1 MSVIEI
7 KAANTKYAVSE
18 TIKKRF
24 SPRAFA
30 DTPISEAETLTIL
43 EAASWAASAMNEQP
57 WEYHFA
63 LKGTAGFEKI
73 CSGLLPGNQPWAKNA
88 AVLVVAIAKT
98 HFQANQNPNH
108 WATHDL
114 GMANATLLLQ
124 AATMDIYGHC
134 MAGFDKEKIT
144 TSLHLNEQQM
154 PVCVIALG
162 HLGDVA
168 HLEEPFKGRELTPRS
183 RKSIEIFTKKVD

>member
-7 KAANTKYAVSE
+7 KAAKTKYAVSE
-18 TIKKRF
+18 IVKKRF
-24 SPRAFA
+24 SPHAFA
-30 DTPISEAETLTIL
+30 NTPISEAETLAIL

-57 WEYHFA
+57 WEYQFA
-63 LKGTAGFEKI
+63 HKGTAGFEKI
-73 CSGLLPGNQPWAKNA
+73 WSGLLPGNQPWAKDA

-98 HFQANQNPNH
+98 HFEANQNPNH
-108 WATHDL
+108 WAMHDL

-144 TSLHLNEQQM
+144 SALYLNEQQM
-154 PVCVIALG
+154 PVCIIALG

-183 RKSIEIFTKKVD
+183 RKPIENFTKKVD